1 MNCIHMLQLRQ
12 HNLSVEKSHSIYNKD
27 QVQISDLVLSE
38 FHGRIEINVRFLDIT
53 EVQILKILH

>member
-1 MNCIHMLQLRQ
+1 MLQLRQ

-27 QVQISDLVLSE
+27 QVQISDLVVVE
-38 FHGRIEINVRFLDIT
+38 FHGRIEIKVRFLDIT